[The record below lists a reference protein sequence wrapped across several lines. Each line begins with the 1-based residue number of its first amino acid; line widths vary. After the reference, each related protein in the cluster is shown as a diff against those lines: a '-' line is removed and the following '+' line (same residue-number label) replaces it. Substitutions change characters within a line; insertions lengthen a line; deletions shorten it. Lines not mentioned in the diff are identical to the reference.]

1 MSLKFLHHPE
11 RQTLPPGLTRRVAAD
26 PTQRVRKS
34 VIHPLVVHARL
45 VSTLIWQG
53 LMHGRVHIGC
63 TLMVTGLYFP
73 AIVVSVAHI
82 LPATYMEALEGVY
95 PSHRVGF
102 CSARVGFG
110 DMFHG
115 ISTTMRRLSLPVD
128 HFLSLVHRLLS
139 RSSLRTL
146 LARTSELSMLE
157 HYAIPP
163 SFTTLA
169 FNASA
174 ESLAT
179 GIVSSDIICALVLHP
194 EREENTGSAIF
205 FFSVGSGM

>member
-26 PTQRVRKS
+26 PTQRVRES

-45 VSTLIWQG
+45 VSALIWQG

-73 AIVVSVAHI
+73 TIVVSVAHI

-102 CSARVGFG
+102 CGARMGFG

-139 RSSLRTL
+139 GRGFRTL
-146 LARTSELSMLE
+146 FPSTPKFTVLE
-157 HYAIPP
+157 HL
-163 SFTTLA
+163 F
-169 FNASA
+169 
-174 ESLAT
+174 
-179 GIVSSDIICALVLHP
+179 HP
-194 EREENTGSAIF
+194 FPFDFGF
-205 FFSVGSGM
+205 